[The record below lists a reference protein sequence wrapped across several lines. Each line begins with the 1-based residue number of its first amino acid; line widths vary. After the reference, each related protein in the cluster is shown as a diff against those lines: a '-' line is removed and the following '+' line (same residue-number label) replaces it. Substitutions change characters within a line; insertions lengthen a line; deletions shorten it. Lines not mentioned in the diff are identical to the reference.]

1 MKETTKQ
8 NQEDFPTEISEFYI
22 FQRYEAISDYPIKS
36 KDQKTE

>member
-22 FQRYEAISDYPIKS
+22 FQRYEAIIDHSGKS